1 MPKPLKIRFLN
12 GATGYDCIAFSTLNM
27 RTPFI
32 IVRERIY
39 NGTTS
44 VGN

>member
-1 MPKPLKIRFLN
+1 MAMPLKFRFLI
-12 GATGYDCIAFSTLNM
+12 GATGYECFALSTLNM

-39 NGTTS
+39 NGTTT

>member
-1 MPKPLKIRFLN
+1 MPMPLKFRFLN
-12 GATGYDCIAFSTLNM
+12 GVSGYECFAFSTLNM

-32 IVRERIY
+32 IARERIY